1 MGTCFVRHE
10 KGLLA
15 WPCVF
20 ACLGE
25 VRGGVE
31 VSWPPFVPRLR
42 RTPLVQVLRG
52 SSVKQDLFDSFP
64 VFSLLLAHWQ
74 RSSEV
79 VGLEALLHLHQN
91 SCSFPQC

>member
-1 MGTCFVRHE
+1 MKVPQWELVLSVTE

-15 WPCVF
+15 WPCVS

-64 VFSLLLAHWQ
+64 VLFSL
-74 RSSEV
+74 
-79 VGLEALLHLHQN
+79 
-91 SCSFPQC
+91 